1 MNWHY
6 STFDDL
12 SSKQLYD
19 ILKLRQDI
27 FIIEQDCI
35 YPDMDGSDVIAHH
48 LMGYEDDKLV
58 AYLRVFEAGI
68 KFDEASIGR
77 IVIPFDKRGTGLGEE
92 LVREGIKLV
101 EKNGS
106 TSIRIEAQAHLDK
119 FYARLGFVAEGDV
132 YVVDG
137 IDHFQMLRAS
147 GQ

>member
-1 MNWHY
+1 MNWLY

-12 SSKQLYD
+12 TSKQLYD

-35 YPDMDGSDVIAHH
+35 YPDMDGSDAIAHH
-48 LMGYEDDKLV
+48 LMGYEDEKLV
-58 AYLRVFEAGI
+58 AYLRVFDAGI

-92 LVREGIKLV
+92 LVTEGINRV
-101 EKNGS
+101 ENG
-106 TSIRIEAQAHLDK
+106 TKVPIRIEAQAHLDK
-119 FYARLGFVAEGDV
+119 FYSRLGFVAEGEI

-137 IDHFQMLRAS
+137 IDHIQMLRTS
-147 GQ
+147 G